1 MAGKVSSSD
10 FLTSLLVEPD
20 VLRQKAS
27 AAERKI
33 REMQQAFEAM
43 EATINRTNGYW
54 LGEAGDA
61 HREYF
66 SKKKPEVEEMFQ
78 RLKEHV
84 RDLNQMASVYS
95 NVEKEVTA
103 LASDLPADVIV

>member
-1 MAGKVSSSD
+1 MAGIGSSAD

-27 AAERKI
+27 TAERKI
-33 REMQQAFEAM
+33 REMQNAFQAM
-43 EATINRTNGYW
+43 EATVNRTNGYW

-66 SKKKPEVEEMFQ
+66 AKKKPDVEEMFK
-78 RLKEHV
+78 RLMEHV

-95 NVEKEVTA
+95 NVEKEVAA
-103 LASDLPADVIV
+103 LAQDLPADVIV